1 MEQHCRDSST
11 HNEGNSEVE
20 SFEILEF
27 DEHEY
32 DQLGWYDLH
41 AQDHCHWSFAFTHAS
56 TSSKCI
62 LFAIRCLF
70 QLNNFIKEPE
80 EAECIVSEMIDWLK
94 VRDPALIKEIF
105 WNPDNWEEPN
115 SRSSTT
121 GSADCMDGGC
131 TQ

>member
-1 MEQHCRDSST
+1 MEQHCRDGST
-11 HNEGNSEVE
+11 HSEGNSEVE

-27 DEHEY
+27 DEDRY
-32 DQLGWYDLH
+32 KFTYSDLH

-70 QLNNFIKEPE
+70 QLNDFVDEPNYT
-80 EAECIVSEMIDWLK
+80 AYIVSEMIDWLK

-121 GSADCMDGGC
+121 GSADCVDGGC